1 MKHATVRSHFWERTD
16 ENAISIYSF
25 FIHLSLTSLI
35 TLFFWSFLFSLR
47 HSLSL
52 PFQSSLLKISL
63 IFAQDL
69 LPPHLVVNLHSFR
82 RRPPQP
88 LPPTFRSLN
97 RFVGVIF
104 GMGFDVWV
112 LGHWLIGWVG
122 ILGRWWC
129 RGCGSGWLS
138 FGPAMFVAVVGRQCL
153 LKILSFF
160 FFFFLFFFVE
170 VFGFGIC
177 WRSSDCD
184 CNLWRLIC
192 RWWWFAVA
200 VAIAVAVG
208 GLWRLIAIVV

>member
-1 MKHATVRSHFWERTD
+1 MSKSDIKFEKPVGVWLHRALSSALSNVPNAKYLAHLAHQTQKQTLIRCAKYAKIMKHATVRSHFWERTD

-69 LPPHLVVNLHSFR
+69 LSPHLAVNLHSLR
-82 RRPPQP
+82 HRPPQP

-122 ILGRWWC
+122 ILGRW
-129 RGCGSGWLS
+129 
-138 FGPAMFVAVVGRQCL
+138 
-153 LKILSFF
+153 
-160 FFFFLFFFVE
+160 
-170 VFGFGIC
+170 
-177 WRSSDCD
+177 
-184 CNLWRLIC
+184 LWRWLVEFWAGDVC
-192 RWWWFAVA
+192 GCTGRRC
-200 VAIAVAVG
+200 
-208 GLWRLIAIVV
+208 LWL